1 MADADQVV
9 AVFPGAF
16 DPITLGH
23 LDIVHRASRLFDRLI
38 IAVGHNPEKEAWFS
52 PEERV
57 AMVRE
62 AVAAL
67 GNVKTEAYDG
77 LTMDYVRGVGA
88 RVLVRGIRD
97 ATDLREELQIAN
109 LNQSIGGV
117 ETVFLMTDDQHVLTS
132 STLIKQIVDMGG
144 FDKRRLQ
151 RLVPPVVVEHLAR
164 KLGRDRHS
172 ARSPARGRTG
182 G

>member
-1 MADADQVV
+1 MNANKAVV

-16 DPITLGH
+16 DPLTLGH
-23 LDIVHRASRLFDRLI
+23 LGIVNRASRLFDRLI
-38 IAVGHNPEKEAWFS
+38 VAVGHNPEKVAWFS

-62 AVAAL
+62 AVAGL
-67 GNVKTEAYDG
+67 SNVTTEAYGG
-77 LTMDYVRGVGA
+77 LTMDFVRSVSA

-97 ATDLREELQIAN
+97 GVDLREELQIAN

-132 STLIKQIVDMGG
+132 STLIKQIVDLGG
-144 FDKRRLQ
+144 FDKNRLQ

-164 KLGRDRHS
+164 KLAAGRHGS
-172 ARSPARGRTG
+172 QSRG
-182 G
+182 

>member
-23 LDIVHRASRLFDRLI
+23 LNIVHRASRLFDRLI
-38 IAVGHNPEKEAWFS
+38 VAVGHNPEKQAWFS
-52 PEERV
+52 VEERV
-57 AMVRE
+57 SMVRE
-62 AVAAL
+62 AITGLA
-67 GNVKTEAYDG
+67 NVEIQSYDG
-77 LTMDYVRGVGA
+77 LTMDYVRRVRA

-97 ATDLREELQIAN
+97 AVDLREELQIAN
-109 LNQSIGGV
+109 LNQSVGGV

-144 FDKRRLQ
+144 FDESRLL
-151 RLVPPVVVEHLAR
+151 RLVPPVVVERVAH
-164 KLGRDRHS
+164 KLGLESRKGRR
-172 ARSPARGRTG
+172 AR
-182 G
+182 

>member
-1 MADADQVV
+1 MADADRVL

-16 DPITLGH
+16 DPVTLGH
-23 LDIVHRASRLFDRLI
+23 LNIVYRASRLFDQLI

-67 GNVKTEAYDG
+67 ANVKTEAYDG
-77 LTMDYVRGVGA
+77 LTMDYVRRTGA

-109 LNQSIGGV
+109 LNQSVGGV

-144 FDKRRLQ
+144 FDKQRLL

-164 KLGRDRHS
+164 KLEGSRDTAHS
-172 ARSPARGRTG
+172 AG
-182 G
+182 